1 MGHSFRVYRSTI
13 ARAIEPN
20 NARESLIHA
29 RLSNGLD
36 DQTRGA
42 HTRVMKIPLAH
53 DPLGEALHFL
63 RMSGVFYCRSEFTA
77 PWALDLPAFE
87 DCLMFHVV
95 TSGRCVLDEGS
106 EDHVLQPGDFVLV
119 PHGAGHQLASEPG
132 VAAAKLF
139 DLPREQVSNRY
150 EILRHG
156 GGGAPTT
163 VIAASFDLIIRPP
176 TGW

>member
-1 MGHSFRVYRSTI
+1 M

-20 NARESLIHA
+20 NARESLIRA
-29 RLSNGLD
+29 RSSNGLD
-36 DQTRGA
+36 GQTRAA

-77 PWALDLPAFE
+77 PWALALPAFE
-87 DCLMFHVV
+87 DCLMFHAV
-95 TSGRCVLDEGS
+95 TSGRCVLEVKAARITS
-106 EDHVLQPGDFVLV
+106 CSPAISRWCRTVPGT
-119 PHGAGHQLASEPG
+119 GWRASLECM
-132 VAAAKLF
+132 AAKLF
-139 DLPREQVSNRY
+139 DLPREQVSDRY

-163 VIAASFDLIIRPP
+163 VICGVVRFDHPAADRLVPCCP
-176 TGW
+176 A

>member
-1 MGHSFRVYRSTI
+1 M

-29 RLSNGLD
+29 RSSNGLD
-36 DQTRGA
+36 GQKSGA
-42 HTRVMKIPLAH
+42 HTRLMKIPLAS

-95 TSGRCVLDEGS
+95 TSGRCVLDVKGS
-106 EDHVLQPGDFVLV
+106 EDHVLQPGDFALV
-119 PHGAGHQLASEPG
+119 PHGAGHRLASETG
-132 VAAAKLF
+132 VRGAKLF
-139 DLPREQVSNRY
+139 DLPREQVSDRY

-163 VIAASFDLIIRPP
+163 VICGVVRFDHPAADRLVTCCPA
-176 TGW
+176 

>member
-1 MGHSFRVYRSTI
+1 
-13 ARAIEPN
+13 
-20 NARESLIHA
+20 
-29 RLSNGLD
+29 
-36 DQTRGA
+36 
-42 HTRVMKIPLAH
+42 MKIPLAH

-77 PWALDLPAFE
+77 PWALNLPAFE

-95 TSGRCVLDEGS
+95 TSGRCVLDVKGA
-106 EDHVLQPGDFVLV
+106 EDHVLQPGDFALV

-132 VAAAKLF
+132 VAAVKLF
-139 DLPREQVSNRY
+139 DLPREQVSDRY

-156 GGGAPTT
+156 GGARQRRSS
-163 VIAASFDLIIRPP
+163 AAWFDSIIRPP